1 MVQDYRVNESTSET
15 QSAPR
20 QQGSVR
26 PTLSGGPSKAKG
38 RPAWI
43 GGALLLGLTAFVALL
58 AMTGVGE
65 LWQVLRSAR
74 HELLVLPLLCVAAS
88 YLTMALSY
96 HGIARAAGDHI
107 HFLDM
112 LKITLVANSLNY
124 LVATG
129 GLSGFAART
138 YYFTR
143 RSVPPEK
150 SIVISLAQTFL
161 TNVTLLVFVLLGLA
175 YVFAG
180 RELEGAALA
189 GTALTTALLMLLAF
203 VTGAVILHRPTRRRF
218 LNIVAEVTYRSFR
231 KLRPAAGL
239 SRISMRRYLATLD
252 RGIAFL
258 VANKR
263 KMIAPTVFIVLDWV
277 FTILILHTA
286 FMAIGEALPFGQTV
300 VGFSVGL
307 ILSFVSLIP
316 GGLGIM
322 EGSMSA
328 VFAGMGVPLQ
338 AAVAA
343 ALLFRFFYYIV
354 PLVVSLIF
362 LRDILLQLRN
372 PS

>member
-1 MVQDYRVNESTSET
+1 MVRGERVNESTSES
-15 QSAPR
+15 QSTHRTAR
-20 QQGSVR
+20 QSSR
-26 PTLSGGPSKAKG
+26 RSKRHG

-43 GGALLLGLTAFVALL
+43 GGALALGVAAFVALL
-58 AMTGVGE
+58 ALTGVGE
-65 LWQVLRSAR
+65 LWRVLVEAE
-74 HELLVLPLLCVAAS
+74 HALLVLPLLCVAAS

-107 HFLDM
+107 QFLDM

-143 RSVPPEK
+143 RSVPPENAV
-150 SIVISLAQTFL
+150 VISLAQTFL
-161 TNVTLLVFVLLGLA
+161 TNVTLLAFVLLGFS
-175 YVFAG
+175 YVFVS

-189 GTALTTALLMLLAF
+189 GTAATTGVFLLLALAS
-203 VTGAVILHRPTRRRF
+203 GAVLLHRTLRRRF
-218 LNIVAEVTYRSFR
+218 LLVVAELTHRTFAR
-231 KLRPAAGL
+231 LRPAAGL
-239 SRISMRRYLATLD
+239 SRISLRRYLATLD

-258 VANKR
+258 LANR
-263 KMIAPTVFIVLDWV
+263 RAMIGPLVFIVLDWI

-286 FMAIGEALPFGQTV
+286 FLAIGEALPFGQTV

-316 GGLGIM
+316 GGLGVM

-328 VFAGMGVPLQ
+328 IFAGMGVPLES
-338 AAVAA
+338 AVAA
-343 ALLFRFFYYIV
+343 ALLFRFFYYIF
-354 PLVVSLIF
+354 PLLVSLVF
-362 LRDILLQLRN
+362 LRDILSQLR
-372 PS
+372 SAR